1 MFQFIKTF
9 NRVLVTDLVRSS
21 ATRDVPS
28 NMKMFP
34 NDIVM
39 AEHLTGGDPNI
50 LNSEA
55 FAPEKKSDYKEL
67 FGTKKTSA
75 KKMKPELL
83 KKDRLSLKS
92 SKFSPLSNGRKS
104 LPVLPATVPRPITHP
119 RFITKALEGKSD
131 HEIRI
136 RCQTSI
142 IDEYENPDTSKER
155 NYQCHLCDF
164 HTTRINVIV
173 LHNKSHSSG
182 FMEAQSSMKAK
193 TKAKSKDRSS
203 LPSLSVKEKTP
214 VVVTSRGRVKS
225 LPKRLE
231 DYDEEPPSKILREK
245 VSTKG
250 ESSGSQKKPA
260 LTKVLNTPK
269 KEKEEVDKKTFKR
282 PLFGKKK
289 SAKEKAELAAKIKQE
304 NDAMKEKL
312 LLDWDD
318 DDVNEEVELDE
329 LKKALESTTSSST
342 DLDDSK
348 QSIDESESF
357 SPSPTKMAKP
367 KTSEV
372 ENKPTETKSDVK
384 STVFEFDD
392 SEDSLPVNINFRP
405 KKVEKFTDDKFKK
418 PKPPKPL
425 IRTSPKNKPSIPSP
439 SDPTPITEDKEDKED
454 VEFNQAINAFL
465 EETVIPSLPEIPK
478 TCLDPS
484 TALISDQT
492 SDISSSTDLI
502 DFQNHEEKL
511 DPLQEVTNKS
521 QHSEVVVG
529 HQRMECTSSDSEEF
543 SSSKDDL
550 QDVKMTEDK
559 KNSFDVSAESP
570 KAEIDTDVM
579 SGATT
584 EIQDQNSSL
593 KADDTTV
600 TEISSTCDLSKM
612 DLELSKISNEGDKV
626 ANVAEETLSEPIKE
640 EGISQPH
647 VKNSENSL
655 SNNTTET
662 NSYLGSIEYP
672 PDLSDKRNLENIV
685 RSEQLQESEVPFH
698 NEDIFESEVVK
709 EETIFSKNEEFN
721 IKNEVNQDILSST
734 MQINQEANSLPQVS
748 AADTMMS
755 FQFVSSPGSE
765 TATVSSENP
774 PVETSVGQVST
785 ILEGE
790 KTETQNISQNLQDME
805 LDINSMPVIIG
816 GEDFLPPE
824 LPKPSLVPI
833 QPKYSESIVI
843 SPKTK
848 TASTSKPV
856 IMQVEGTPTT
866 KQNVHSIISI
876 PSKGGKSGGKGSRGQ
891 KATSKTIKL
900 SASALKNLGIPQKA
914 GNQQVLI
921 LKTTSG
927 QDKLKGMT
935 EKGKISLN
943 MLQQGNKI
951 LIVNSPQLSGQNK
964 IKFNSPQQIVAG
976 GKLAPGTRVIT
987 SKVVPSSS
995 QGASNK
1001 PSITS
1006 SSPSKPVQKLVI
1018 SKGGILSN
1026 TSKGIIINNSGG
1038 KLVTTVTGAQT
1049 LSASKA
1055 PTLMTHN
1062 LLTTKGNLLLPS
1074 SSQTVS
1080 SSKPT
1085 TIITSQPISS
1095 SKSMIFTT
1103 VQSKGETII
1112 SGNQKLRIVSSK
1124 APMKGTRLVVQNPQG
1139 KIAIDP
1145 QNKNQQVKLISSV
1158 GGQSSPN
1165 TIYIQTNQGIV
1176 AKSLALSSTISTQSQ
1191 QNLKLKETN
1200 KILPTTA
1207 SPTKLRLSV
1216 PRTKQQPQIIQPQII
1231 QQAQIVQ
1238 QPQIIQQTR
1247 IIKQPQVVQQQQK
1260 IVQQPQIIQ
1269 QPIVSKPAPA
1279 PRKVTIPKTRQSPN
1293 ILQKPPRKSTPR
1305 APKTSVRS
1313 KVTQSV
1319 PTSDQLILSPTAKIQ
1334 GINQPAIVTGQIPQG
1349 AEGMVYLT
1357 VDESGNYQQLDNKS
1371 LITVQGNPNE
1381 TPQTIFIPSDAS
1393 SQDVGNIFLAID
1405 EAGNLINISQP
1416 APSTSYSTESAAP
1429 EQDILAKALANTQ
1442 VLQQEMEVSGALTSM
1457 SMDSTVLAHSAFNEQ
1472 AQYPPTQ
1479 LSNNVLET
1487 SLTLNQPI
1495 MTPLEVPSAVSSN
1508 ISIPPS
1514 YTSSNLINTKQK
1526 HSMSIFPEQTGAGQA
1541 SGDSVFLL
1549 DSSNNLVP
1557 AGSGSQI
1564 SFQLLDG
1571 NNVIVSSGASDVLPA
1586 TYQVVTSD
1594 MLGSQMIQQSDLS
1607 KNNTST
1613 SKPENI
1619 TFSILPQIDQ
1629 DSSGPSEQSIIL
1641 REALEGTQ
1649 SNNDNLI
1656 NTVEISQND
1665 QLTIPQIEN
1674 IEYVPEQIEE
1684 PIETSEHFEVIT
1696 NNPEGITETEVVD
1709 QMIVETQVQHSL
1721 KRSFGE
1727 EQTVTSSSDME
1738 DASKRIKL
1746 DER

>member
-1 MFQFIKTF
+1 M
-9 NRVLVTDLVRSS
+9 VADLVRSS
-21 ATRDVPS
+21 ATRNVPS

-67 FGTKKTSA
+67 FGTKKTST
-75 KKMKPELL
+75 KKLKPELL
-83 KKDRLSLKS
+83 KKDRFSLKS
-92 SKFSPLSNGRKS
+92 SKLSISPMNNGRKS
-104 LPVLPATVPRPITHP
+104 LPVLPSTVPRPITHP

-136 RCQTSI
+136 RCQTPI
-142 IDEYENPDTSKER
+142 IDEYESPDPSKEKQ
-155 NYQCHLCDF
+155 YQCHLCDF

-173 LHNKSHSSG
+173 LHNKSHSAG
-182 FMEAQSSMKAK
+182 FIEAQNVMKARA
-193 TKAKSKDRSS
+193 KARSKDRSS
-203 LPSLSVKEKTP
+203 LSSLPVNEKTP

-250 ESSGSQKKPA
+250 ESSGSQKKTS
-260 LTKVLNTPK
+260 LTKVLKTPK
-269 KEKEEVDKKTFKR
+269 REKEEVDKKTLKR

-318 DDVNEEVELDE
+318 DDVNEDVELDE

-348 QSIDESESF
+348 QSLDEPESVP
-357 SPSPTKMAKP
+357 PSPAKVAKQ
-367 KTSEV
+367 KTSAI
-372 ENKPTETKSDVK
+372 ENKPAEPKSDIK

-405 KKVEKFTDDKFKK
+405 KKAEKFTDDKFKK

-425 IRTSPKNKPSIPSP
+425 IRASPKNKPSIPSP
-439 SDPTPITEDKEDKED
+439 ADPPPLIDEKEDKED
-454 VEFNQAINAFL
+454 AEFNMAINAFL
-465 EETVIPSLPEIPK
+465 EDTIIPSLPEIPK
-478 TCLDPS
+478 PCLSTS

-502 DFQNHEEKL
+502 DFQNFEEKSSES
-511 DPLQEVTNKS
+511 LQEVTNKAKN
-521 QHSEVVVG
+521 SEVAVE

-543 SSSKDDL
+543 TSKDIV
-550 QDVKMTEDK
+550 QDDKMTEDE
-559 KNSFDVSAESP
+559 KNSFDVSAECP
-570 KAEIDTDVM
+570 TAEIDAAVI
-579 SGATT
+579 SGAPT

-600 TEISSTCDLSKM
+600 TEISSTCDISKM
-612 DLELSKISNEGDKV
+612 DIGELSRISNV
-626 ANVAEETLSEPIKE
+626 MNVAEKPLPESIKAE
-640 EGISQPH
+640 SDNQLDKDDQPDGD
-647 VKNSENSL
+647 KNQTNSL
-655 SNNTTET
+655 NIIQADK
-662 NSYLGSIEYP
+662 NSYLGSIDYTP
-672 PDLSDKRNLENIV
+672 VLSDKANPENIV
-685 RSEQLQESEVPFH
+685 RSEQLQQSEVPFH

-709 EETIFSKNEEFN
+709 EETIFPKAEEFN
-721 IKNEVNQDILSST
+721 PKSEINQEILSSPG
-734 MQINQEANSLPQVS
+734 QIKQETSSLPQIS
-748 AADTMMS
+748 ATDTMMN
-755 FQFVSSPGSE
+755 FQFVSSAVSGVGTIPSE
-765 TATVSSENP
+765 ST
-774 PVETSVGQVST
+774 PVETSVGQVSS
-785 ILEGE
+785 IVEGE
-790 KTETQNISQNLQDME
+790 TIDTQNMSQNLQDME

-824 LPKPSLVPI
+824 PPKPSLVPI

-843 SPKTK
+843 SPKTQ
-848 TASTSKPV
+848 TASTSKPL
-856 IMQVEGTPTT
+856 IMQLEGPPTT
-866 KQNVHSIISI
+866 SQNVHSIISI
-876 PSKGGKSGGKGSRGQ
+876 PSKSGKGGGKGSRGQ
-891 KATSKTIKL
+891 KTTSKTIKL
-900 SASALKNLGIPQKA
+900 SASTLKNLGIPQKG

-935 EKGKISLN
+935 DKNKISLN

-951 LIVNSPQLSGQNK
+951 LIVNSPQLSGQSK
-964 IKFNSPQQIVAG
+964 IKFNSQQIIG
-976 GKLAPGTRVIT
+976 GKLAPGTKVIT

-995 QGASNK
+995 QGSPNK
-1001 PSITS
+1001 PCITS
-1006 SSPSKPVQKLVI
+1006 SSPSKPVQTLVI
-1018 SKGGILSN
+1018 SKKGILTN
-1026 TSKGIIINNSGG
+1026 PSKGIIINNSGG
-1038 KLVTTVTGAQT
+1038 KLVTTVTGSQT
-1049 LSASKA
+1049 FSASKT

-1074 SSQTVS
+1074 SSQTAS
-1080 SSKPT
+1080 SSKT
-1085 TIITSQPISS
+1085 STIITSQPISS
-1095 SKSMIFTT
+1095 TKSMIFTT
-1103 VQSKGETII
+1103 VQSKGETIM

-1124 APMKGTRLVVQNPQG
+1124 APFKGTRLVVQNPQG

-1176 AKSLALSSTISTQSQ
+1176 AKSIALSSTTSTHSQ
-1191 QNLKLKETN
+1191 QNLKIKETS
-1200 KILPTTA
+1200 KGLPTTA

-1216 PRTKQQPQIIQPQII
+1216 SRAKQQPQIIQPQII
-1231 QQAQIVQ
+1231 QQSHIVQ
-1238 QPQIIQQTR
+1238 QPQIIQQTQ
-1247 IIKQPQVVQQQQK
+1247 IIKQPQIVQQQKK
-1260 IVQQPQIIQ
+1260 IVQPPQILQ
-1269 QPIVSKPAPA
+1269 QPLVSKPAA
-1279 PRKVTIPKTRQSPN
+1279 TARKVTTPKARQSPN

-1305 APKTSVRS
+1305 TPKTSARS
-1313 KVTQSV
+1313 KATPSMS
-1319 PTSDQLILSPTAKIQ
+1319 TSEQLILSSTSTIQ
-1334 GINQPAIVTGQIPQG
+1334 AINQPAMISGQVPQG
-1349 AEGMVYLT
+1349 TEGMVYLT
-1357 VDESGNYQQLDNKS
+1357 MDESGNYQQLDNKS

-1381 TPQTIFIPSDAS
+1381 APQTIFIPSDSS

-1416 APSTSYSTESAAP
+1416 AHTTSFSASAAP

-1442 VLQQEMEVSGALTSM
+1442 VLQQEMEVSGPLTSM
-1457 SMDSTVLAHSAFNEQ
+1457 SMDSTVLANSSFSEQ

-1508 ISIPPS
+1508 LSIPPS
-1514 YTSSNLINTKQK
+1514 YSSSHLLETKQK
-1526 HSMSIFPEQTGAGQA
+1526 HASSSMSMFPEQTVTGQA

-1594 MLGSQMIQQSDLS
+1594 MLGSQLIQQSDMS
-1607 KNNTST
+1607 KSDPST
-1613 SKPENI
+1613 PKPENI
-1619 TFSILPQIDQ
+1619 TFSILPQTHQ
-1629 DSSGPSEQSIIL
+1629 VPSGSSEQSEIL
-1641 REALEGTQ
+1641 REALEGSQ
-1649 SNNDNLI
+1649 SNNESLI
-1656 NTVEISQND
+1656 NTVEIPQHD

-1674 IEYVPEQIEE
+1674 IEYVQEQNEQ
-1684 PIETSEHFEVIT
+1684 PIDTSEHFEIVAD
-1696 NNPEGITETEVVD
+1696 NPEGITETEVVD
-1709 QMIVETQVQHSL
+1709 QMIVETQVQHPL

-1738 DASKRIKL
+1738 NSAKRVKV
-1746 DER
+1746 DKR